1 MDLLQE
7 ARQIIN
13 DVDSQMADLFV
24 KRMQAVQMVAQYKK
38 EHSLPILDQQREE
51 AVIRNGAARVEDEI
65 LRSYYVEFLKD
76 TMAIS
81 RRYQQFLLEQ
91 AEK

>member
-13 DVDSQMADLFV
+13 ETDAQMAQLFV

-38 EHSLPILDQQREE
+38 ENNLPIFDPEREE
-51 AVIRNGAARVEDEI
+51 AVIQSGAARVEDET
-65 LRSYYVEFLKD
+65 LRGYYVDFLKD

-81 RRYQQFLLEQ
+81 RKYQQALLE
-91 AEK
+91 KK